1 MTRAYLRIVV
11 HSICCAK
18 IKHDGVPA
26 SVGPVRGSDGTG
38 IETGSQL
45 SVFRVGDSDEEA
57 DDAQRRKDAKADD

>member
-38 IETGSQL
+38 IETGPQL
-45 SVFRVGDSDEEA
+45 SYGFGDSDEEA